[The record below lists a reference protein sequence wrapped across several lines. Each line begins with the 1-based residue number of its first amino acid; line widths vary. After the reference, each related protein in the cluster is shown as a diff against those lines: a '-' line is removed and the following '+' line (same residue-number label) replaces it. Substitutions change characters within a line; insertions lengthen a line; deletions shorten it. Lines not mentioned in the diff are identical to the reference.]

1 MVRFL
6 LARPIAVGMTFLALI
21 VFSVIVFRTL
31 PISLLP
37 PIDVP
42 QIVVKVNYAN
52 ASPESIEQNVL
63 RPIRDGLLTLN
74 GLENME
80 SKAGSEV
87 GNIRLT
93 FDYQTKMEL
102 AYIDVNEKIDRLIS
116 SMPADLPRPQ
126 VIRINTNDIPIVRMQ
141 VIPKEGTDYSQV
153 SLLVDNVLKKRIE
166 QLEGVALVD
175 INGKQERLI
184 SVAPDRAALAGLGMT
199 EQHIIDAIQAGNS
212 ELPGI
217 SVEDGQFRY
226 YLRMATRLDT
236 PEDIMALPVRK
247 EGGSAIQLSKV
258 AQVGY
263 ELAKPMGYHLY
274 NGTEGL
280 VVTVHKQAAAKMNE
294 LMPLIYEVV
303 ENFRNDYTQVDFA
316 LTQDQSM
323 LLNAGISNLQ
333 TSLLFG
339 GIFAFGVLFIFM
351 GNFKMPIII
360 GISLPSSLIISFL
373 VFYFFDISI
382 NVISLSGLALGL
394 GMLIDNSI
402 IVLDNI
408 SRKRREGLE
417 IFDACVKGV
426 NEVMSALISSVLTT
440 LAVFVPLIFLSGI
453 SGALFYDQAVSVA
466 AILSVSLLVAFILLP
481 LLYKLFFANRKG
493 KIEKEDSGFFVLLLL
508 GYKKIYNKLFAY
520 RRLSLILLLV
530 LIPIL
535 LSISQLLPVSGL
547 PPIEKFDI
555 MLQVDWNEPIHATE
569 NKRRLQNLLSEMD
582 GNYIHAE
589 SDIGVRQFLLF
600 EGESSIQ
607 QATLYLLFADQNQKD
622 LQQAWL
628 YQYFR
633 QKYPQATAELQ
644 DAPNAFDQLFSS
656 DQPNYEVRW
665 KDLVSKRPIDEPRM
679 DQWLGELPLT
689 EWERGP
695 SLQKE
700 SSVVFRIDQEKLA
713 LYGITVDQLLQ
724 QVQRLFGSYLITDI
738 KRFGEVTPIKLKES
752 PSDFQQLLRT
762 NNVYGADQ
770 TPYLL
775 SNFVTATF
783 DNHYKYVTADRTG
796 VYQSITLTESDPTIH
811 DATFKNWGSTRN
823 LSIDFTGQYFQDQET
838 IQELIG
844 ILMISILLLYF
855 ILAAQFENF
864 IQPLIVILTLPLG
877 VGGAFFVLWLTGTSL
892 NVMSAIGLVVMLGIM
907 VNDAI
912 LKIDTINRLRIQY
925 AENPRFSIREG
936 LEKALYHAGEI
947 RLKPILM
954 TSVTT
959 ILALLPVIFSAGLGA
974 DLQRPLVYSVIGGLT
989 IGTFTALFFVPLA
1002 YWFTVVGHQSKLN
1015 LGIKSEPAEI
1025 KNG

>member
-42 QIVVKVNYAN
+42 QIVVKVNYPN

-63 RPIRDGLLTLN
+63 RPIREGLLTLN

-93 FDYQTKMEL
+93 FDFQTKMEL
-102 AYIDVNEKIDRLIS
+102 AYIDVNEKIDRLTNGL
-116 SMPADLPRPQ
+116 PEDLARPQ
-126 VIRINTNDIPIVRMQ
+126 VIRINTNDIPVIRVQ
-141 VIPKEGTDYSQV
+141 VVPKQGTDYAQV
-153 SLLVDNVLKKRIE
+153 SLLVDNVLKKRLE

-199 EQHIIDAIQAGNS
+199 EQNIIDAIQAGNS

-247 EGGSAIQLSKV
+247 DGGSAITLSKV

-274 NGTEGL
+274 NGSESL

-294 LMPLIYEVV
+294 LMPLVYDAV
-303 ENFRNDYTQVDFA
+303 ENFKADYPQVDFE

-339 GIFAFGVLFIFM
+339 GIFAFGVLFLFM
-351 GNFKMPIII
+351 GNFRMPIII

-373 VFYFFDISI
+373 VFYFFNISI

-408 SRKRREGLE
+408 SRKRREGLG
-417 IFDACVKGV
+417 IFEACVTGV

-453 SGALFYDQAVSVA
+453 SGALFYDQAISVA

-481 LLYKLFFANRKG
+481 LLYKLFFANRDG
-493 KIEKEDSGFFVLLLL
+493 KVEKEDSRFFLFLL
-508 GYKKIYNKLFAY
+508 GGYKLIYKQLFAN
-520 RRLSLILLLV
+520 RGISLVILLA
-530 LIPIL
+530 LIPLL

-547 PPIEKFDI
+547 PPIQKFDV

-569 NKRRLQNLLSEMD
+569 NKLRVQTLLAELA
-582 GNYIHAE
+582 GNYNHAE
-589 SDIGVRQFLLF
+589 SEIGVRQFLLF

-607 QATLYLLFADQNQKD
+607 QATLYLMFSDQEQKD
-622 LQQAWL
+622 DQEQWL
-628 YQYFR
+628 ARYFR
-633 QKYPQATAELQ
+633 QHFPQATVALQ

-656 DQPNYEVRW
+656 DLPNYEVRW

-679 DQWLGELPLT
+679 DQWLGELPLK

-713 LYGITVDQLLQ
+713 LYGVSVDQLLQ
-724 QVQRLFGSYLITDI
+724 QVQKLFGSYLITDI
-738 KRFGEVTPIKLKES
+738 KRFGEITPIKLKES
-752 PSDFQQLLRT
+752 PADFQQLLR
-762 NNVYGADQ
+762 NNYVYGVDE

-775 SNFVTATF
+775 SNFVTSAY
-783 DNHYKYVTADRTG
+783 DNHYKYVTADRSG
-796 VYQSITLTESDPTIH
+796 VFQSILLTESNPTIH
-811 DATFKNWGSTRN
+811 DNALQKWGSSRN

-838 IQELIG
+838 IRQLIG
-844 ILMISILLLYF
+844 ILMISVLLLYF
-855 ILAAQFENF
+855 ILAAQFESF

-877 VGGAFFVLWLTGTSL
+877 VGGSFLVLWITGTSL

-912 LKIDTINRLRIQY
+912 LKIDTINRLRGQY
-925 AENPRFSIREG
+925 ANISGLSAREI
-936 LEKALYHAGEI
+936 LDKALYQAGEI
-947 RLKPILM
+947 RLKPIIM

-959 ILALLPVIFSAGLGA
+959 ILALLPVIFSSGLGA

-1002 YWFTVVGHQSKLN
+1002 YWFTVRGGSSNQNLTGKPVTSKSM
-1015 LGIKSEPAEI
+1015 G
-1025 KNG
+1025 